1 MAVPG
6 VYKKASGLFGLN
18 KQKGQVEKYLEKCVK
33 WNLKEFKFSKR
44 DKKIG
49 NGNKQKYEIYRFSI
63 KSHFFLNVIYEH
75 KSKQ

>member
-49 NGNKQKYEIYRFSI
+49 NGNKQ
-63 KSHFFLNVIYEH
+63 L
-75 KSKQ
+75 